1 MENATQTFAD
11 DRDAPGRVGNESP
24 LLSNWGPFELR
35 ERVGQG
41 GFGEVYLAWDP
52 KLQREVALK
61 LLRHNRSSDTANY
74 DSVLREARLTAKVR
88 HPNVVS
94 VHGVD
99 VHDGRVGF
107 WTDFVHGKTLSS
119 ILGTHGIFGPREAAL
134 IGMELCRA
142 LGAVHAAGLLHR
154 DIKPGNVMREEGG
167 RILLMDFGLTQDSAE
182 GDFGGTLPYMA
193 PELFRGEPASIASDI
208 YALGAMLY
216 ELVTGR
222 HPVELGQ
229 GALRPIDAYKHARRR
244 TLLEDRPDIPL
255 QFEQAVSAALEAN
268 PAKRFQNTGLFLR
281 ALSEAAGVPA
291 TITAP
296 EQHPSRR
303 RIWPRV
309 GVAAVAVTAVLL
321 AAYFLPGIRGRIG
334 MGTRNGTGAHSDYI
348 QGQDLLAHFYRTG
361 VVDQAVSVLEKSV
374 QMEPTYA
381 PAWAA
386 LGRAY
391 WRRYQNTRESKD
403 LTLASDTSAKAL
415 QLEESLVPAHVTLGL
430 IYTEGGRNDMATH
443 ELELARNLDATSAEA
458 WAAQGDLYRRQH
470 RNSEAEEA
478 MQKAADM
485 EPGDWR
491 WENQLGLYYMYY
503 SSPVRLSDAVERFR
517 QAGNL
522 SADNP
527 RPPSNLGL
535 ALMAQENFPEARAA
549 FEKALALAP
558 LPNAYTNLG
567 VALFLEGEYER
578 AAEMDKKSLEL
589 NPTNYIAAGNLAG
602 ALEWTPNRK
611 EEGRAAFLTAIGLAE
626 KALRERPKDAGI
638 MATLGNY
645 YAAINDAAKS
655 LPLLRQAVALD
666 PRNPSVL
673 FMVLEG
679 NEHLHLRDEALRYLP
694 KAIECGYPVGYLQR
708 TPTLAALRSDPRY
721 SMALT
726 RIQLKH

>member
-1 MENATQTFAD
+1 MDNATQTFAADPNSPERNGD
-11 DRDAPGRVGNESP
+11 DSP
-24 LLSNWGPFELR
+24 VLSHWGPFELR

-41 GFGEVYLAWDP
+41 GFGEVYRAWDP

-61 LLRHNRSSDTANY
+61 LLRHNHSSGADNY

-99 VHDGRVGF
+99 VYGGRVGF

-119 ILGTHGIFGPREAAL
+119 ILGSHGVFGAREAAL

-154 DIKPGNVMREEGG
+154 DIKPGNVMREDGG
-167 RILLMDFGLTQDSAE
+167 RILLMDFGLTQDSTE
-182 GDFGGTLPYMA
+182 DHFGGTLPYMA
-193 PELFRGEPASIASDI
+193 PELLRGEPASVASDI

-222 HPVELGQ
+222 FPVELEQQSG
-229 GALRPIDAYKHARRR
+229 LRPVDAYKHARRR

-255 QFEQAVSAALEAN
+255 HFEQAVSAALEVN
-268 PAKRFQNTGLFLR
+268 PGKRFQNAGLLLR
-281 ALSEAAGVPA
+281 ALSEAVGVST
-291 TITAP
+291 TIALP
-296 EQHPSRR
+296 EQ
-303 RIWPRV
+303 RISPWAA
-309 GVAAVAVTAVLL
+309 AAVASLVLALLL
-321 AAYFLPGIRGRIG
+321 AVYFVPGLRGR
-334 MGTRNGTGAHSDYI
+334 MGLGIPDGTGAHSDYMK
-348 QGQDLLAHFYRTG
+348 GQALLSHFYLTG
-361 VVDQAVSVLEKSV
+361 VVDRAVSVLENSV
-374 QMEPTYA
+374 QQEPKYA

-391 WRRYQNTRESKD
+391 WRRYQNTRDSKD
-403 LTLASDTSAKAL
+403 LTLASDTSGKAL

-470 RNSEAEEA
+470 RNAEAEEA

-491 WENQLGLYYMYY
+491 WQNQLGLFYMYY
-503 SSPVRLSDAVERFR
+503 ASPVRLAEAAEKFR
-517 QAGNL
+517 QAGRL
-522 SADNP
+522 SADNA

-535 ALMAQENFPEARAA
+535 ALMAQEKFPEARSA

-567 VALFLEGEYER
+567 VALFLEGDYEK
-578 AAEMDKKSLEL
+578 AAEMHKRSLEL
-589 NPTNYIAAGNLAG
+589 NPSNYIAAGNLAG
-602 ALEWTPNRK
+602 ALEWTPSRK
-611 EEGRAAFLTAIGLAE
+611 DEGRAAYLAAIGLAE

-638 MATLGNY
+638 LATLGNY

-679 NEHLHLRDEALRYLP
+679 NEHLHLRNEALRYVP
-694 KAIECGYPVGYLQR
+694 RAIESGYPIGYLKR
-708 TPTLAALRSDPRY
+708 TPSLAALRSDPRY
-721 SMALT
+721 QTAVKQIAT
-726 RIQLKH
+726 KN